1 MMALARFSLSGML
14 RSIGAL
20 IVCVAAVALTGCAV
34 VAPPYQATNDNVR
47 SLQTLPG
54 GMVSLGQFTAKSPD
68 LNHLSIR
75 ASSYN
80 SPFNDSFA
88 EYLKA
93 ALGSELEA
101 AGKLDPKAP
110 VVITGE
116 LQTNS
121 LDPAIGTGN
130 AHISA
135 RIVIKRGNDVVFDK
149 VVHGDSEWESSFI
162 GAIAIPM
169 ARQQYG
175 ETMKKLLANLFSD
188 PGFKKVL

>member
-1 MMALARFSLSGML
+1 MSLTRISFSGVARLFCALA
-14 RSIGAL
+14 
-20 IVCVAAVALTGCAV
+20 VCVATMSLTGCSTV
-34 VAPPYQATNDNVR
+34 VATPYQPTNDNVR
-47 SLQTLPG
+47 TLQALPG
-54 GMVSLGQFTAKSPD
+54 GMVSLGEFTAKSSD

-75 ASSYN
+75 ANGFN

-93 ALGSELEA
+93 ALRSELEA
-101 AGKLDPKAP
+101 SGKLDPKSP

-121 LDPAIGTGN
+121 IDPAIGTGN

-135 RIVIKRGNDVVFDK
+135 RIVIKRGNETVFDK

-162 GAIAIPM
+162 GAVAIPM

-188 PGFKKVL
+188 PDFKKVL